1 MHRSPKE
8 RPSQGHLSP
17 GEHFFPLNWT
27 FTRHE
32 EFSKIVFKPM
42 YSFKCVRKSL
52 SPLQLLTFFSCAW
65 FSALMDLP
73 KCHWATKWFCEIA
86 SPPASCGFVLILH
99 SSSEWA
105 DENKERGLLVTNC
118 VLLVCLDKTQNIRNS
133 SNVLTMCYIQSTNF
147 DLQLA
152 QAVQIHYL
160 KINQAASL
168 RNFSPNMSY
177 WFWFCITTVSS
188 S

>member
-1 MHRSPKE
+1 MLSRKWYKPIILEFNFKLWMHRSPKE

-86 SPPASCGFVLILH
+86 SPPAGCGFVLILH

-133 SNVLTMCYIQSTNF
+133 SNCTHHVLHTIYKFWPSIST
-147 DLQLA
+147 
-152 QAVQIHYL
+152 
-160 KINQAASL
+160 
-168 RNFSPNMSY
+168 
-177 WFWFCITTVSS
+177 SS
-188 S
+188 SNTLLKN